1 MALNKLD
8 LFRALGDVDD
18 TFVEEAE
25 KVPKKRLR
33 FPWGTAVAACLCVAA
48 LFLAFRV
55 FPGQKDGET
64 AGTNL
69 PATVRE
75 SGGTTASIAG
85 EEGQISPDSVSPQ
98 GAETVRTQGT
108 ETPQTV
114 DSYGQC
120 PADFAFTLSWD
131 GRVYDSAAGVDTA
144 ANGATTRLALTAEQL
159 QGAWNLLSGLE
170 LSGGGSGE
178 ITLTVTYDGL
188 TRQESL
194 GSDDYGPVLSIC
206 TELARLVWGD
216 SVE

>member
-18 TFVEEAE
+18 AFVEEAE

-48 LFLAFRV
+48 LFLAFRML
-55 FPGQKDGET
+55 PGQKDGET
-64 AGTNL
+64 AGTSQ
-69 PATVRE
+69 PVAARE
-75 SGGTTASIAG
+75 SGVAAASIPGG
-85 EEGQISPDSVSPQ
+85 ESQISPNSVSPQ
-98 GAETVRTQGT
+98 GAETVQPQAP
-108 ETPQTV
+108 ETG
-114 DSYGQC
+114 DSYGQY
-120 PADFAFTLSWD
+120 PADFAFTLAWD

-144 ANGATTRLALTAEQL
+144 ANGEATQLALTAEQL
-159 QGAWNLLSGLE
+159 QAAWNLVSGLE

-178 ITLTVTYDGL
+178 ITLTVTYGGA

-194 GSDDYGPVLSIC
+194 GTEDYGPVLSVC